1 MRQPDWFKLRSA
13 PMQTPWQHGASF
25 FIGISTA
32 GTFVAL
38 FVLIIDGWVD
48 ALAIYI
54 ICSLLL
60 AILLSQSAA
69 QHEQSNAKPAVEAAA
84 SKAGSRQL
92 GLVSKRPSWLWSE
105 SPVQPQ
111 AANQP
116 ASPPTLSR
124 ISPTD

>member
-1 MRQPDWFKLRSA
+1 
-13 PMQTPWQHGASF
+13 MQTPWQHGASF
-25 FIGISTA
+25 FVGISVA
-32 GTFVAL
+32 GTFAAL
-38 FVLIIDGWVD
+38 LILIFDGWVD

-69 QHEQSNAKPAVEAAA
+69 QQEQSNAKPAIKAAA
-84 SKAGSRQL
+84 SKAGSCQL
-92 GLVSKRPSWLWSE
+92 GLVSRRPSWLWSK

-111 AANQP
+111 TANQP
-116 ASPPTLSR
+116 APPPALSR